1 MGFGV
6 PLDHW
11 FRGPLAG
18 FAREVLLDSRTTGR
32 GLFREE
38 AVRGL
43 LEDHIAGR
51 FDHAYRLWSLLFL
64 ELWQRRWLDG
74 YPRAEKPVMMAR

>member
-11 FRGPLAG
+11 FRGPLSE
-18 FAREVLLDSRTTGR
+18 FAREVLYDDRTRGR
-32 GLFREE
+32 GLFNAEVTAR
-38 AVRGL
+38 L

-64 ELWQRRWLDG
+64 ELWQREWMDC
-74 YPRAEKPVMMAR
+74 